1 MTAPKCCKKGEIKH
15 LGERTAVALEQ
26 SCVAFSWLWVL
37 TAAGLGSS
45 PRLGA
50 RGDKVG

>member
-1 MTAPKCCKKGEIKH
+1 MG
-15 LGERTAVALEQ
+15 GRTAVALEQ
-26 SCVAFSWLWVL
+26 SCLAFSWLWAL
-37 TAAGLGSS
+37 TVAGLGSS